1 MKLNVLLILSMLLSS
16 IGIAQVS
23 EYPHPVVGE
32 IVDEI
37 SVENIERIVERLVAF
52 HTRHTLSD
60 TTHPDIGIGAARRW
74 INREFDDY
82 SRAAGGRLKVEYHR
96 FIADPQPRIPEPT
109 EIVNVVATLPG
120 KLTGE
125 NERVYV
131 ISGHYD
137 SRVSDIMDAE
147 SFSPGAND
155 DATGTAVVMELA
167 RVMSNYEFD
176 ATIVFMAVAGEEQGL
191 VGARQWAT
199 DAYRQGM
206 NIRGMITND
215 IVGNIFGGNN
225 IVDNTRMRVFSEG
238 VSPYATDEEL
248 RRIVATGGE
257 NDSPSR
263 QLARYV
269 HEVSPQY
276 ITNFDVAMIYRRDR
290 YLRGGDHIPFN
301 ELGYP
306 AIRFTEMNENYNWQ
320 HQDVRIEEGIQYGD
334 LPEFVDYEYTTNVAR
349 VNAAV
354 LASLAL
360 APPPPVNAGID
371 ISRLEHHTTLRWEYD
386 GTENPEGF
394 YICIRETTASQ
405 WQRKIFISTDDAA
418 VDNDTYRYTVK
429 GVSKDNYIFGIQA
442 VGENGLHSVTV
453 FPDPVR

>member
-1 MKLNVLLILSMLLSS
+1 MKIFVLSLIFFTLSS
-16 IGIAQVS
+16 VGYAQTP
-23 EYPHPVVGE
+23 EHKHPTVQE

-37 SVENIERIVERLVAF
+37 SEDNIQRIVERLVAF

-60 TTHPDIGIGAARRW
+60 TTDPYVGIGAARRW
-74 INREFDDY
+74 IKREFEDY
-82 SRAAGGRLKVEYHR
+82 SRYSGGRLQVAYHR
-96 FIADPQPRIPEPT
+96 FIAEPQPRIPEPT

-120 KLTGE
+120 TLE
-125 NERVYV
+125 DDDERVYV

-147 SFSPGAND
+147 SFAPGAND

-191 VGARQWAT
+191 VGARQWAA
-199 DAYRQGM
+199 DAYRDEM
-206 NIRGMITND
+206 NIHGMITND
-215 IVGNIFGGNN
+215 IVGNIFGGNDV
-225 IVDNTRMRVFSEG
+225 VDNTRMRVFSEG
-238 VSPYATDEEL
+238 VNPNATDEEL
-248 RRIVATGGE
+248 RQIVATGGE

-269 HEVSPQY
+269 HEIGPLY
-276 ITNFDVAMIYRRDR
+276 TTNFDVEMIYRRDR

-306 AIRFTEMNENYNWQ
+306 AIRFTEMYENYNWQ

-349 VNAAV
+349 INAAV
-354 LASLAL
+354 LASLSL
-360 APPPPVNAGID
+360 APPPPTNVGID
-371 ISRLEHHTTLRWEYD
+371 VSRLEHDTTLRWEHD
-386 GTENPEGF
+386 GSGNLSGF

-405 WQRKIFISTDDAA
+405 WQRKLFVRESG
-418 VDNDTYRYTVK
+418 VKFNGEYSYTVK
-429 GVSKDNYIFGIQA
+429 GISKDNYFFGIQA
-442 VGENGLHSVTV
+442 VGDNGLHSVTM
-453 FPDPVR
+453 FPVPVR